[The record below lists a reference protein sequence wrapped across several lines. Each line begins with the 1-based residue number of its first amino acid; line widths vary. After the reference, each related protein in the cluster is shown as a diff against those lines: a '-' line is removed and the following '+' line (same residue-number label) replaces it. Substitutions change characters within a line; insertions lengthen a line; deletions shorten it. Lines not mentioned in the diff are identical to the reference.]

1 MREPARGS
9 GETSSTSD
17 DAHARVQSEEARD
30 ELRVRQGGAVVP
42 ERGVPQRVHHVLKRP
57 VVGKLVPAELA
68 TSQVRFHTASGSGA
82 RLARSDAQEVRL
94 DGAADEVLRAHA
106 HQRPITGHPLIAG
119 VSSLPCDLCREL
131 ARHSSS
137 SSRRHFS

>member
-68 TSQVRFHTASGSGA
+68 TSQVRFHMASGSGA

-94 DGAADEVLRAHA
+94 DGAAD
-106 HQRPITGHPLIAG
+106 
-119 VSSLPCDLCREL
+119 
-131 ARHSSS
+131 
-137 SSRRHFS
+137 